1 MSERTTIGGVTY
13 ESIGSSTSNLL
24 LKCNG
29 TARIQWGSKLIDL
42 VKNGK
47 IALGNSSNNIYII
60 SDISEITSDGIYV
73 INNEQSSQ
81 VLINKQGK
89 QYPITSDLYISAN
102 KTQDLTVE
110 QKQQAMQNL
119 GIYYPSL
126 QDLQIS
132 GITNGIG
139 YTMNDNK
146 LYNIQNGVIS
156 EVMLNTVTVGKTQS
170 NGENTNLDVVNAD
183 FADNDVYT
191 NPGFVRGMIIMHYG
205 NVPIPDGWAICDG
218 KTYTYNGTS
227 ISTPN
232 LVGRFIK
239 AAENSSQVGSIDG
252 ELNTRVLLATDNTEV
267 QPTIPIQSEPNSYA
281 LVFIMKL

>member
-1 MSERTTIGGVTY
+1 
-13 ESIGSSTSNLL
+13 
-24 LKCNG
+24 
-29 TARIQWGSKLIDL
+29 
-42 VKNGK
+42 
-47 IALGNSSNNIYII
+47 
-60 SDISEITSDGIYV
+60 
-73 INNEQSSQ
+73 
-81 VLINKQGK
+81 
-89 QYPITSDLYISAN
+89 
-102 KTQDLTVE
+102 
-110 QKQQAMQNL
+110 MQNL

-183 FADNDVYT
+183 FTDDAVYT

-205 NVPIPDGWAICDG
+205 NLPIPDGWAICDG

>member
-89 QYPITSDLYISAN
+89 QYPITSDLYISAT

-110 QKQQAMQNL
+110 QKQQAIQNL
-119 GIYYPSL
+119 GLYYQSL
-126 QDLQIS
+126 QDLQS
-132 GITNGIG
+132 SEITNGIG

-146 LYNIQNGVIS
+146 LYTIQNGVIS

-170 NGENTNLDVVNAD
+170 YGENTNLDVVNTD
-183 FADNDVYT
+183 FGDGAVYA
-191 NPGFVRGMIIMHYG
+191 NQGFVRGMIVMHYG
-205 NVPIPDGWAICDG
+205 NLPIPDGWAICDG
-218 KTYTYNGTS
+218 KTYTYNG
-227 ISTPN
+227 ISTRTPN
-232 LVGRFIK
+232 LIGRFIK
-239 AAENSSQVGSIDG
+239 AVESSSQVGSIDG
-252 ELNTRVLLATDNTEV
+252 ELDTKVLLATDNTEV
-267 QPTIPIQSEPNSYA
+267 RPTISIQSEPNSYA